1 MALSLFVAA
10 AIAASPAVIPA
21 DSAAYAADAEVA
33 FEELSHNRAQ
43 AAIERIMASGQAQ
56 NGDPAALINLGTAY
70 ARLGQKEQALA
81 MYRAAIASS
90 ERYDLQLADGR
101 WMDSRAAAR
110 LAAAVL
116 ERDDRL
122 VMR

>member
-1 MALSLFVAA
+1 MTLSLFVAA
-10 AIAASPAVIPA
+10 AMTASPAMMPA
-21 DSAAYAADAEVA
+21 DSITHAADAEVA
-33 FEELSHNRAQ
+33 FKELSANHAQ
-43 AAIERIMASGQAQ
+43 AAIARIMASGQAQ

-81 MYRAAIASS
+81 MFRAAIASS

-101 WMDSRAAAR
+101 WMSSRAAAR
-110 LAAAVL
+110 LAAAAL